1 MEYKMRKWIF
11 AAILT
16 VGTALALPATAQ
28 TTGVVTSR
36 EPGRVG
42 VAQTVEIQATI
53 THVDAKTR
61 EVTLKGPEGNE
72 VTVVAGPEVKNFA
85 QLKAGQNVTLQYLES
100 LVLELKKGGGAPVAR
115 SERAGAVAA
124 KPGETP
130 GAIGGREVTVVGDVV
145 GLEPA
150 TQTVTV
156 RGPQRTVKLDVRDP
170 EQFKLIAIGDQIE
183 ATYTEA
189 VAVSVTPAK

>member
-1 MEYKMRKWIF
+1 MRNWIF
-11 AAILT
+11 VAVLT
-16 VGTALALPATAQ
+16 FGAALALPANAQ

-36 EPGRVG
+36 APGSVG
-42 VAQTVEIQATI
+42 VAQTIDIEATI

-85 QLKAGQNVTLQYLES
+85 QLKAGQTVALQYVES

-115 SERAGAVAA
+115 TERAGVASA

-130 GAIGGREVTVVGDVV
+130 AGIGGREITVVGDVV
-145 GLEPA
+145 GLDPA
-150 TQTVTV
+150 TQKVTV
-156 RGPQRTVKLDVRDP
+156 RGPHRTVDLDVRDP
-170 EQFKLIAIGDQIE
+170 EQFKLIALGDQIE

-189 VAVSVTPAK
+189 VAISVSPAKKK